1 MDGVDAGCSELNTS
15 LFAVHSLR
23 IALESIWNEMND
35 WMDKMR
41 HFLEILR
48 KNTETRLFGIFF
60 LLMPLNLECET
71 ERV

>member
-1 MDGVDAGCSELNTS
+1 MDGVDAGCSELNIS
-15 LFAVHSLR
+15 LFAFHGLR
-23 IALESIWNEMND
+23 IALESNWNEMND

-48 KNTETRLFGIFF
+48 KNTETRLFRIFF

-71 ERV
+71 EKE